1 MRSPRGFKFNPRR
14 IMELYTN
21 KHSYQR
27 RRTISS
33 GPTKCSV
40 FGKTRRV
47 ARCWCIS
54 RRRCLGANPFSRA
67 RKWRPRGDART
78 LLGLLVCNYWAGVI
92 ALEDVASDDMTTEIS
107 YFENRADGI
116 GARAKSARRQ
126 ECNFGTGHQG
136 ESTPA
141 ETTLK
146 LLNF

>member
-1 MRSPRGFKFNPRR
+1 M
-14 IMELYTN
+14 
-21 KHSYQR
+21 
-27 RRTISS
+27 
-33 GPTKCSV
+33 
-40 FGKTRRV
+40 
-47 ARCWCIS
+47 
-54 RRRCLGANPFSRA
+54 
-67 RKWRPRGDART
+67 
-78 LLGLLVCNYWAGVI
+78 I

-136 ESTPA
+136 GSTPA